1 MFCPLV
7 VNEKFEKLGKVAFEG
22 IKEGNLVLGGNEVRG
37 MEDSALFHRLP
48 DRQNSALEDEEQFCF
63 IHLTMQEFFV
73 ARHLVNNMNETELR
87 NFVSENLKNGKW
99 QLVF

>member
-1 MFCPLV
+1 M
-7 VNEKFEKLGKVAFEG
+7 NEKFEKLGKVAFEG

-48 DRQNSALEDEEQFCF
+48 DHQNAALEDEEQFCF
-63 IHLTMQEFFV
+63 IHLTTQEFFA
-73 ARHLVNNMNETELR
+73 ARHLVNNMNETELW